1 MELKIG
7 DKYRI
12 FLDYE
17 EVEAKAIDVE
27 IVKMLPRE
35 LEFTVTGD
43 GVSDPEKPR
52 KMNPVTFARWLKGN
66 VYQKV

>member
-17 EVEAKAIDVE
+17 EVEAKTIDVE

-43 GVSDPEKPR
+43 GVADPEKPR
-52 KMNPVTFARWLKGN
+52 KMNPITFARWLKGN